1 MRFHTFEEFILEGNV
16 PLSVNL
22 KEYTVTDLGDGKF
35 SVEIDGAE
43 KQFSVLPIPEDIEQY
58 EVAFFDLNNAM
69 ETESPSKLYDAIKKI
84 ESMNYDFGNVASV
97 SLSLNNVEGL
107 ALELTDQQ
115 NELIK
120 TSEVDFLKNN
130 FSSLNKSLKN
140 SIMQYLQ
147 ETAQLYAIV
156 LESLFYY
163 TREGDITQFYEGM
176 DFNAIVDEYQ
186 QAVDLCAEKHGIV
199 YNGPYSDIKNKA
211 GVESPVDY
219 IYWVAED
226 KDTAKKWI
234 LRATTSPQSLNSE
247 ENIIGKKGLN
257 FTFLD
262 EKMKEI
268 SDDYTS
274 FPYFDLEKKAT
285 SFISA

>member
-1 MRFHTFEEFILEGNV
+1 MRFYTFEEFITEGNV
-16 PLSVNL
+16 PLSINL
-22 KEYTVTDLGDGKF
+22 KEYTVKDLGEGKF

-43 KQFSVLPIPEDIEQY
+43 KQFSVLPIPDDIEEY
-58 EVAFFDLNNAM
+58 EKAFFDLNSAM
-69 ETESPSKLYDAIKKI
+69 ETESPSKLFEAIKRI

-107 ALELTDQQ
+107 ALQLSPEQ
-115 NELIK
+115 NDMVK
-120 TSEVDFLKNN
+120 TSEVDFLKNSY
-130 FSSLNKSLKN
+130 SSLNKDLKN

-163 TREGDITQFYEGM
+163 TRTGDVAKFYEGM
-176 DFNAIVDEYQ
+176 DFNAIIDEYQ
-186 QAVDLCAEKHGIV
+186 QTIDLCTEKHDIV
-199 YNGPYSDIKNKA
+199 YDGPYSDLKNKA

-219 IYWVAED
+219 VYWQAED
-226 KDTAKKWI
+226 KETAKKWI
-234 LRATTSPQSLNSE
+234 LRATTSPQFLNSE

-262 EKMKEI
+262 DKLKEI
-268 SDDYTS
+268 GEDYTS
-274 FPYFDLEKKAT
+274 FPYFDLEKKAA
-285 SFISA
+285 SFIAA